1 MSLAPYRLEHRWKE
15 LLAAQFWS
23 NLITKKVS
31 AAGSVPDAVLK
42 KAGLPE
48 RPRAARREKNRISA
62 HFKQIERGFLLREAR
77 LMNALMACLNTCTVC
92 CSFTATR

>member
-42 KAGLPE
+42 KLAI
-48 RPRAARREKNRISA
+48 PRGRAQREEKKSA
-62 HFKQIERGFLLREAR
+62 FLLI
-77 LMNALMACLNTCTVC
+77 LSNLSGVFCYVKLG
-92 CSFTATR
+92 S

>member
-42 KAGLPE
+42 KAGLPK
-48 RPRAARREKNRISA
+48 RPRAARSEKMA
-62 HFKQIERGFLLREAR
+62 FLLI
-77 LMNALMACLNTCTVC
+77 LSNLGGVFSYVKLG
-92 CSFTATR
+92 S